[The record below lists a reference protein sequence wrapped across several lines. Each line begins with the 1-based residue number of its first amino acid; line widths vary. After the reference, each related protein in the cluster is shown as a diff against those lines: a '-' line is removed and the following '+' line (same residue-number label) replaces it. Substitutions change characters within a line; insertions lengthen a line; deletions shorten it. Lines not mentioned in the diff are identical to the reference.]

1 MRTQKGILSQ
11 KTNPLHDSDVI
22 MTAAI
27 VGHSIRRLH
36 KDNVNECK
44 YCFEVEFENGKIVR
58 LEKTKST
65 WRGMEDAVNRIN
77 WVILKSGEVTRCFSD

>member
-11 KTNPLHDSDVI
+11 KTNPFQDADVI

-36 KDNVNECK
+36 KGNVNECK
-44 YCFEVEFENGKIVR
+44 YCFEVEFENGTKVP
-58 LEKTKST
+58 LKKTAANNCTTSASGPLVAKPGSVAAKSIC
-65 WRGMEDAVNRIN
+65 A
-77 WVILKSGEVTRCFSD
+77 